1 MHESIFTVGG
11 LLITMKKSL
20 FLTLV
25 LALAS
30 VVTLN
35 ASDLKFMALEDLS
48 YDDNIYLRNGGRV
61 GSGIASTKVGALLDL
76 AIPNTSLEG
85 KASATVGYNAYTKN
99 NGTNGFWDALVA
111 AEVGNEMLKIGDRFM
126 LTSDPA
132 NSELTDRA
140 QRVNNN
146 IYASYRTNTY
156 KKLSVGAKVSD
167 ELNKYTGF
175 AYQALNRNN
184 LNIGL
189 GAYYNI
195 SEKTSLLAEYTYHI
209 VSYQKTQANNSN
221 GGTLALGIEGQV
233 APKVTGEAKVTYNY
247 RNYTHEVT
255 GYDDYANLIG
265 YDLAFTWE
273 PTSQNLVRLSGSRN
287 FEETFYA
294 NNRYFVSTGVK
305 LYGSQKI
312 MDKFTAG
319 LTLGYENLSYAKDD
333 NNGVKRSDDVITV
346 RPEVNYQFKEW
357 LSAGVWYQYRRRASN
372 AGADNFYFNNRVG
385 AFVKAIF

>member
-1 MHESIFTVGG
+1 MHEPIFTVGG

-35 ASDLKFMALEDLS
+35 ASDLKFMASEDLS
-48 YDDNIYLRNGGRV
+48 YDDNIYLRNSGRV

-146 IYASYRTNTY
+146 IYASYRTNAY

-167 ELNKYTGF
+167 ELNKYTGY

-209 VSYQKTQANNSN
+209 MSYQKTQANNSN

-287 FEETFYA
+287 FEETFYS

-312 MDKFTAG
+312 MEKFTAG
-319 LTLGYENLSYAKDD
+319 LTLGYENLSYAKEDAS
-333 NNGVKRSDDVITV
+333 GIKRSDDVITV

-357 LSAGVWYQYRRRASN
+357 LTAGVWYQYRRRASN
-372 AGADNFYFNNRVG
+372 AGADNFYFNNRIG
-385 AFVKAIF
+385 AFVKAVF

>member
-1 MHESIFTVGG
+1 
-11 LLITMKKSL
+11 MKKSI

-30 VVTLN
+30 VLTVN
-35 ASDLKFMALEDLS
+35 ASDLKFMASEELS
-48 YDDNIYLRNGGRV
+48 YDDNIYLQNGGRI

-76 AIPNTSLEG
+76 AIPNTSLAG
-85 KASATVGYNAYTKN
+85 KASATVGYNAYTKH
-99 NGTNGFWDALVA
+99 NGTNGYWDSLVT
-111 AEVGNEMLKIGDRFM
+111 AEVGNDMLKIGDRFL

-140 QRVNNN
+140 QRINNN
-146 IYASYRTNTY
+146 VYASYRTNAY
-156 KKLSVGAKVSD
+156 KKLSFGAKVSD
-167 ELNKYTGF
+167 ELNKYT
-175 AYQALNRNN
+175 ASDYQALNRNRLN
-184 LNIGL
+184 LGL

-195 SEKTSLLAEYTYHI
+195 SEKTNLLAEYTYTI
-209 VSYQKTQANNSN
+209 LAYQKNQDNNSN
-221 GGTLALGIEGQV
+221 GGTVALGIEGQV
-233 APKVTGEAKVTYNY
+233 APKVTGEAKLTYNY
-247 RNYTHEVT
+247 RNYDHDLA
-255 GYDDYANLIG
+255 GYDSYANLIG
-265 YDLAFTWE
+265 YNVAFTWE
-273 PTSQNLVRLSGSRN
+273 PTSQNLVRLSGSRD
-287 FEETFYA
+287 FEETIYT

-319 LTLGYENLSYAKDD
+319 LTLGYENLSYAKAVA
-333 NNGVKRSDDVITV
+333 GVKRSDDVVTV
-346 RPEVNYQFKEW
+346 RPELNYQFKEW

>member
-1 MHESIFTVGG
+1 
-11 LLITMKKSL
+11 MKKSI

-25 LALAS
+25 FALAS
-30 VVTLN
+30 VLTVN
-35 ASDLKFMALEDLS
+35 ASDLKFMASEDLS
-48 YDDNIYLRNGGRV
+48 YDDNIYLQNGGRI

-76 AIPNTSLEG
+76 VVPGTSLEG
-85 KASATVGYNAYTKN
+85 KASGTIGYNAYTKH
-99 NGTNGFWDALVA
+99 NGTNGYWDTLIN
-111 AEVGNEMLKIGDRFM
+111 AELGNDSLKLGERFL

-140 QRVNNN
+140 QRMNNN
-146 IYASYRTNTY
+146 IYASYRTNAY

-167 ELNKYTGF
+167 DYNRYTGSRY
-175 AYQALNRNN
+175 AALNRNR
-184 LNIGL
+184 LNIGV
-189 GAYYNI
+189 GAYYNV
-195 SEKTSLLAEYTYHI
+195 SEKTNLLAEYTYHI
-209 VSYQKTQANNSN
+209 LSYQKTQANNSN
-221 GGTLALGIEGQV
+221 GGTLALGVEGQV
-233 APKVTGEAKVTYNY
+233 APKVTGEAKITYNY
-247 RNYTHEVT
+247 RNYTHEVE

-265 YDLAFTWE
+265 YDISFTWE
-273 PTSQNLVRLSGSRN
+273 PTTQNLIRLSGTRE
-287 FEETFYA
+287 FEETVYT
-294 NNRYFVSTGVK
+294 NNRYFVSTGIK

-333 NNGVKRSDDVITV
+333 NNGIRRSDDVLTF
-346 RPEVNYQFKEW
+346 RPEVDYQFKEW

>member
-1 MHESIFTVGG
+1 
-11 LLITMKKSL
+11 MKKSI

-30 VVTLN
+30 VLTVN
-35 ASDLKFMALEDLS
+35 ASDLKFMASEDLS
-48 YDDNIYLRNGGRV
+48 YDDNIYLQNGGRI

-76 AIPNTSLEG
+76 IVPNTSLEG
-85 KASATVGYNAYTKN
+85 KASGIIGYNAYTKH
-99 NGTNGFWDALVA
+99 NGTNGYWDTLIN
-111 AEVGNEMLKIGDRFM
+111 AEVGNDSLNLGERFL

-140 QRVNNN
+140 QRINNN
-146 IYASYRTNTY
+146 IYASYRTNAY

-167 ELNKYTGF
+167 EYNRYTGGRY
-175 AYQALNRNN
+175 ANLNRNL
-184 LNIGL
+184 LNIGV
-189 GAYYNI
+189 GAYYNV

-209 VSYQKTQANNSN
+209 LAYQNTQANNSN
-221 GGTLALGIEGQV
+221 GGTLALGVEGQV
-233 APKVTGEAKVTYNY
+233 APKVSGEAKITYNY
-247 RNYTHEVT
+247 RNYTHEVE
-255 GYDDYANLIG
+255 GYNDYANLVG
-265 YDLAFTWE
+265 YNVAFTWT
-273 PTSQNLVRLSGSRN
+273 PTVNNLVRLSGSRE
-287 FEETFYA
+287 FEETVYV
-294 NNRYFVSTGVK
+294 NNRYFVSTGIK

-319 LTLGYENLSYAKDD
+319 LTLGYENLSYTKDD
-333 NNGVKRSDDVITV
+333 NNGIRRSDDVLTF

-372 AGADNFYFNNRVG
+372 SGADNFYFNNRIG